1 MQILLINSS
10 PRKKESSTYFLAQAI
25 IKFMS
30 RTTSVSVTEEDVTTL
45 LQVDVEFSKSVTET
59 EHNYDESVGSLAL
72 SNQLISDLIDAD
84 LIIVTSPIHN
94 FSLPSGLKSWVD
106 HVVRAGKTFSIDPA
120 GKKGLLKDKPVYVLA
135 SSGGRILGENAY
147 QPDFF
152 TPYMKTILS
161 TIGIDSV
168 KFFVIESTA
177 ATNDPMEDNINRIC
191 EKLLKD
197 VEGNLIEYSVSNST
211 IKNSQSL

>member
-10 PRKKESSTYFLAQAI
+10 PRQKESSTYFLAQAI
-25 IKFMS
+25 IKFVS
-30 RTTSVSVTEEDVTTL
+30 KTTSVSVTEEDVTTL
-45 LQVDVEFSKSVTET
+45 PQVDLEFSKSVTET
-59 EHNYDESVGSLAL
+59 GHNYDESVGSLAL

-106 HVVRAGKTFSIDPA
+106 HVVRAGKTFSINPA

-135 SSGGRILGENAY
+135 ASGGMILGENAY
-147 QPDFF
+147 QSDFF

-161 TIGIDSV
+161 TIGIDDV
-168 KFFVIESTA
+168 NFFIIEATA
-177 ATNDPMEDNINRIC
+177 STNDTVEKNIDEICKKVLVNVEEYLTKDNF
-191 EKLLKD
+191 
-197 VEGNLIEYSVSNST
+197 
-211 IKNSQSL
+211 

>member
-10 PRKKESSTYFLAQAI
+10 PRQKESSTYFLAQAI
-25 IKFMS
+25 IKFVS
-30 RTTSVSVTEEDVTTL
+30 KTTSVSVTEEDVTTL
-45 LQVDVEFSKSVTET
+45 PQVDLEFSKSVTET
-59 EHNYDESVGSLAL
+59 GHNYDESVGSLAL

-106 HVVRAGKTFSIDPA
+106 HVVRAGKTFSINPA

-135 SSGGRILGENAY
+135 ASGGMILGENAY
-147 QPDFF
+147 QSDFF

-161 TIGIDSV
+161 TIGIDDV
-168 KFFVIESTA
+168 NFFIIEATA
-177 ATNDPMEDNINRIC
+177 STNDTVEKKIDEICKKVLVNVEEYLTKDNF
-191 EKLLKD
+191 
-197 VEGNLIEYSVSNST
+197 
-211 IKNSQSL
+211 